1 MLVFFLRLLVLE
13 DTSIDSYPEIDS
25 FVENTSIDSCLL
37 HSGLDEV
44 YISPEDTSDISDVV
58 DALMESNTFITDE
71 INVHEDNQ
79 GSQGNEVESLVA
91 TPSVS
96 FSSESLKFLV
106 MLHQVSFGVSSFS
119 ECLEFSPEF
128 LQISVS

>member
-25 FVENTSIDSCLL
+25 VVDNTSIDPCLL
-37 HSGLDEV
+37 HLGLDEV
-44 YISPEDTSDISDVV
+44 YISPEDTNDISDVV

-96 FSSESLKFLV
+96 FSSESLKFLI